1 MTHSTLAAVSAA
13 LCAALALPAWAADD
27 TMSSASASADASSS
41 GAQANDPGA
50 MPPYTPDPGPQ
61 AGNWEATLTGTG
73 QSDDDFDN
81 SAFGVTGSLGK
92 YLTKNWLA
100 TFKQGLSLDEES
112 DLAGDSTLVNGR
124 SVLQGAYQWDFA
136 KWQPYLGMNVGY
148 VYGATTDDEAIFGPE
163 LGLKYFV
170 NESTFMFGNIGY
182 EVPFDECCNEGS
194 VPYSLG
200 IGFTF

>member
-1 MTHSTLAAVSAA
+1 MTRHLTCTAVSAA
-13 LCAALALPAWAADD
+13 LVVALALPAWAADD
-27 TMSSASASADASSS
+27 TMHSASASADSTYGAS
-41 GAQANDPGA
+41 NPDA
-50 MPPYTPDPGPQ
+50 MPPYTPDPGPR

-81 SAFGVTGSLGK
+81 SAFGVTGSLG
-92 YLTKNWLA
+92 YYFTKNLLL
-100 TFKQGLSLDEES
+100 TFKQGLSLDEED
-112 DLAGDSTLVNGR
+112 DLAGNSTLINGR
-124 SVLQGAYQWDFA
+124 SVLQGAYQWDLG
-136 KWQPYLGMNVGY
+136 KWQPYLGLNVGA
-148 VYGATTDDEAIFGPE
+148 VYGASIDDEAIFGPE

-182 EVPFDECCNEGS
+182 EVPFDECCNNGS